1 MQSADASHT
10 RAEYLFDEPS
20 IVAGLEAVAASGVIA
35 YPTEAVWGL
44 GCDPFSE
51 AAVAKLLEEYIEPF
65 ALGDKHRGAQ
75 DRRPG
80 KSVTPALLLAMQ

>member
-20 IVAGLEAVAASGVIA
+20 IVAGLEAVAAGGVIA

-44 GCDPFSE
+44 GCVPFS
-51 AAVAKLLEEYIEPF
+51 
-65 ALGDKHRGAQ
+65 
-75 DRRPG
+75 
-80 KSVTPALLLAMQ
+80 